1 MVITANSTAA
11 SCDELLARL
20 SRPGQPCAPLSRG
33 ARPRARSPHTSVH
46 SHGAEPRRVSQTCA
60 LLTANSARGAP
71 DAFPVHTQSP
81 GTRGCRRHS
90 EQRGGAVHTRGGGP
104 ADMGRRLRGRG
115 SRLVPSHAGI
125 RSRHAPRRAGAQAP
139 PSHGALSSGAP
150 RLRSGTGAGQQ
161 CGQQCGRSGR
171 RPLTA
176 RAGREPQENADRI
189 VSGAITRRSF
199 RSPGREGQASPP
211 PAPSLPQTIFHLGSP
226 SGCPPPP
233 TWLWC
238 ERVTAARRRRGG

>member
-1 MVITANSTAA
+1 MRTSMVITANSTAA

-46 SHGAEPRRVSQTCA
+46 SHGAEPRRVSQTCT

-81 GTRGCRRHS
+81 GARGCRRRHS
-90 EQRGGAVHTRGGGP
+90 EQWGGAVHTRGGGP
-104 ADMGRRLRGRG
+104 ADTGRRLRGRG
-115 SRLVPSHAGI
+115 SRLVHPTQAFAPVMLPGGRVPRP
-125 RSRHAPRRAGAQAP
+125 RSP
-139 PSHGALSSGAP
+139 HGALSSGAP

-211 PAPSLPQTIFHLGSP
+211 PPPPSLPQTIFHLGSP

-233 TWLWC
+233 TWLW
-238 ERVTAARRRRGG
+238 